1 MNEHRFFTIMFPT
14 RGTTTKPGGRAI
26 AITGTPTIDHI
37 DLATYFPDNWNDGQ
51 YYTIKSTVDFYLQTS
66 SGATDTIATTIPGS
80 PITQECVLFGA
91 DIEYSGLVFKGDQY
105 MHILGTG
112 AGTLYIWKSSSSHI

>member
-1 MNEHRFFTIMFPT
+1 MNEHRYLTILFPS

-37 DLATYFPDNWNDGQ
+37 SLATYFPDNWNDGQ
-51 YYTIKSTVDFYLQTS
+51 YFTVKCTQDFYLQTS

-80 PITQECVLFGA
+80 PITQECIRFQA
-91 DIEYSGLVFKGDQY
+91 DTEYSGLVAKGDTHL
-105 MHILGTG
+105 HILGSAAATF
-112 AGTLYIWKSSSSHI
+112 YIWKSSASNI